1 MRVTGAAYWAHATC
15 VNRGVRRS
23 EREPSRLHARAS
35 LSAAR
40 SAQSGCNCLVH
51 HSDLTAHG
59 LSDRIGCRYDRLIAY
74 AAVNGTDE
82 MPLRH
87 LIALT
92 RETGRSFA
100 LEAEAHECGFLLI
113 PQQAHAFAS
122 DDPMREVLGRVRRD
136 RAPARARIA
145 RGGGPR
151 SRETYATSSAAPG
164 DCKPKWPSLSTP
176 RRRRPRIR

>member
-1 MRVTGAAYWAHATC
+1 
-15 VNRGVRRS
+15 VNANRRDCTLGRPCQPRGRR
-23 EREPSRLHARAS
+23 ERLH
-35 LSAAR
+35 
-40 SAQSGCNCLVH
+40 CLVH
-51 HSDLTAHG
+51 HSDLTAHE

-113 PQQAHAFAS
+113 PQQLAFAS
-122 DDPMREVLGRVRRD
+122 DDPMREVLDVFDATGRLACAYRAQVAARDPESLRDVIGCARRLQTEVAEFVHAAETATPHPL
-136 RAPARARIA
+136 RA
-145 RGGGPR
+145 
-151 SRETYATSSAAPG
+151 
-164 DCKPKWPSLSTP
+164 
-176 RRRRPRIR
+176 IR